1 MKKVL
6 LHIIALALIAQAG
19 ATGRLSAYAS
29 DTSDITETAAS
40 AVVVGSLQDASLS
53 LQDASRPEY
62 IIGAGDVL
70 DVSVWKD
77 EALTKQV
84 VVLPDGTISFP
95 LIGQLRAGGRSL
107 RELRQDLEEKIK
119 PYVPEPVLSLEVR
132 QVNSMLIYV
141 IGRVNT
147 PGRFPVNVNITVL
160 QGLAIA
166 GGLNP
171 FAKRSKIRVVRE
183 ENGKNVTFPFNY
195 DDVVE
200 GKHFEQN
207 IGLKRGDLIIVP

>member
-6 LHIIALALIAQAG
+6 LHVIALVLITLVGVTGPVPVSAG
-19 ATGRLSAYAS
+19 DLA
-29 DTSDITETAAS
+29 
-40 AVVVGSLQDASLS
+40 DASEGVVS
-53 LQDASRPEY
+53 VINTGPEY
-62 IIGAGDVL
+62 IIGPGDVL
-70 DVSVWKD
+70 DISMWKD
-77 EALTKQV
+77 EALTRQV
-84 VVLPDGTISFP
+84 VVLPDGKISFP
-95 LIGQLRAGGRSL
+95 LAGQLQAGGRSL

-119 PYVPEPVLSLEVR
+119 PYVPEPVLSVEVR

-147 PGRFPVNVNITVL
+147 PGRFTLNTNITVL

-171 FAKRSKIRVVRE
+171 FARRAKIRVVRE
-183 ENGKNVTFPFNY
+183 ENGKSVTFLFNY

-207 IGLKRGDLIIVP
+207 IELKRGDLIVVP